1 MSRIV
6 ALDTETTGISHR
18 LGHRVIEIG
27 AVELIDGQLTGRQFH
42 TYLQPQRRVDWG
54 AQRVHGISDAMLV
67 GKPLF
72 SSKAAELLDFL
83 RGSEMVAHN
92 ATFDVGFLD
101 NELRL
106 SGIPGTL
113 AQHCRIT
120 CSLKLARGRWPG
132 QGNKLDDVLQRLRIP
147 SQRGLHG
154 ALKDAHLL
162 AQVISHLRG
171 GLPAVTPAVTSA
183 RSSPRHRP
191 PRPHG
196 PSPRPGPPRVRV
208 LRRFQRR

>member
-1 MSRIV
+1 MSRVV

-27 AVELIDGQLTGRQFH
+27 AVELIDGQLSGRQFH
-42 TYLQPQRRVDWG
+42 TYLQPQRKVDWG

-72 SSKAAELLDFL
+72 ASKAAELLEFL

-106 SGIPGTL
+106 AGIADGL
-113 AQHCRIT
+113 AQHCRVT
-120 CSLKLARGRWPG
+120 CSLKLARNRWPG
-132 QGNKLDDVLQRLRIP
+132 MPNKLDDVLQRLGIP
-147 SQRGLHG
+147 GTRGLHG

-162 AQVISHLRG
+162 AQVVPHLR
-171 GLPAVTPAVTSA
+171 
-183 RSSPRHRP
+183 
-191 PRPHG
+191 
-196 PSPRPGPPRVRV
+196 
-208 LRRFQRR
+208 

>member
-42 TYLQPQRRVDWG
+42 TYLQPQRKVDWG

-113 AQHCRIT
+113 AQHCRII

-162 AQVISHLRG
+162 AQVIPHLR
-171 GLPAVTPAVTSA
+171 
-183 RSSPRHRP
+183 
-191 PRPHG
+191 
-196 PSPRPGPPRVRV
+196 
-208 LRRFQRR
+208 

>member
-1 MSRIV
+1 
-6 ALDTETTGISHR
+6 
-18 LGHRVIEIG
+18 
-27 AVELIDGQLTGRQFH
+27 
-42 TYLQPQRRVDWG
+42 
-54 AQRVHGISDAMLV
+54 
-67 GKPLF
+67 
-72 SSKAAELLDFL
+72 
-83 RGSEMVAHN
+83 MVAHN

-147 SQRGLHG
+147 GNRGLHG

-162 AQVISHLRG
+162 AQVIPHLR
-171 GLPAVTPAVTSA
+171 
-183 RSSPRHRP
+183 
-191 PRPHG
+191 
-196 PSPRPGPPRVRV
+196 
-208 LRRFQRR
+208 

>member
-27 AVELIDGQLTGRQFH
+27 AVELIDGQLSGRQFH

-54 AQRVHGISDAMLV
+54 AQRVHGISDVMLV

-72 SSKAAELLDFL
+72 SSKAAELFDFL

-162 AQVISHLRG
+162 AQVIPHLR
-171 GLPAVTPAVTSA
+171 
-183 RSSPRHRP
+183 
-191 PRPHG
+191 
-196 PSPRPGPPRVRV
+196 
-208 LRRFQRR
+208 

>member
-42 TYLQPQRRVDWG
+42 TYLQPQRSVDWG

-72 SSKAAELLDFL
+72 SSKAAELLEFL

-106 SGIPGTL
+106 AGMPGSL
-113 AQHCRIT
+113 AQYCRIT

-147 SQRGLHG
+147 GNRGLHG

-162 AQVISHLRG
+162 AQVIPHLR
-171 GLPAVTPAVTSA
+171 
-183 RSSPRHRP
+183 
-191 PRPHG
+191 
-196 PSPRPGPPRVRV
+196 
-208 LRRFQRR
+208 